1 MSSCTIISKDINRG
15 VALDDKNIEISRTH
29 FNDVIY
35 QLGPPSKLSKYND
48 GLVFLYEAIEIQ
60 EKQLGLN
67 IDYNVLRLI
76 KFSYAKGAAERQAL
90 ILIFDKNGLLISQNF
105 KEFDEDLGSGQ
116 AIDYLFS
123 IESLV
128 DSSKLEEDPSSL
140 TWGSS
145 LLKPLP
151 EVLNY
156 SQNLGTGESGVE
168 QLGVPNSVGQHTLE
182 LLD

>member
-1 MSSCTIISKDINRG
+1 MTSCTIISKDINRD
-15 VALDDKNIEISRTH
+15 VTLDDKNIEISKTH
-29 FNDVIY
+29 FSDVLN

-60 EKQLGLN
+60 EMQLGLN
-67 IDYNVLRLI
+67 IDYNVLRLV

-90 ILIFDKNGLLISQNF
+90 ILIFDKNGFLITQNF

-116 AIDYLFS
+116 ALDYLFS

-140 TWGSS
+140 TWGAS

-151 EVLNY
+151 EMLNY
-156 SQNLGTGESGVE
+156 SQNLGTGVSGVE
-168 QLGVPNSVGQHTLE
+168 QQGAPNSVGQHTLE
-182 LLD
+182 LSD